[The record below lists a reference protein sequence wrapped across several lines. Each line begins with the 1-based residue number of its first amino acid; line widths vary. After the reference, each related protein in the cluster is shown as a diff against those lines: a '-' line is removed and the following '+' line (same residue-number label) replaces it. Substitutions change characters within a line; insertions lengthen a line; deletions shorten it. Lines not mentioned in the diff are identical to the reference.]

1 MLSFKRGSSGAI
13 IKEASSRPWHGGCRM
28 LQRMGDTR
36 ADLHNRKTQASE
48 WMVQANKPP
57 AVSKIRGKEDEAKK
71 LR

>member
-13 IKEASSRPWHGGCRM
+13 MRKEASSRPWYGGCRM

-36 ADLHNRKTQASE
+36 ADLYNRKTPE

-57 AVSKIRGKEDEAKK
+57 AVSKISGKEEEAKK